1 MLNLQC
7 ILFLILLLGCV
18 NTSEVRREGEGLP
31 SFQFLFA
38 FGSTGSEPG
47 SFIRPSGIVM
57 DLEGF
62 LYVSDT
68 GNNRIQKFT
77 GDGKYVTEFG
87 AFGQGEDRLA
97 YPSALAT
104 NGISLFVADER
115 NERVVQYNRYGNF
128 SGTLLSSDGRGDP
141 APTKKGIGRIFPMGI
156 AISKGNEVFVTDREG
171 DRVIV
176 LDLSGRVRR
185 IFGKAGGRLGDL
197 LDPVG
202 IALDEEGQ
210 VYVSD
215 TGNGRVQVFDLFG
228 GPISILTTGLSQ
240 PQGIAID
247 RWGNLFVADLN
258 EIKIFDRWG
267 RPLPPL
273 TKGEH
278 SGSSLQMTTKGNLH
292 SPSGIFITRENR
304 LYVSDTR
311 NDRVVVYQI
320 EY

>member
-128 SGTLLSSDGRGDP
+128 SGTLLSSPESGSSGE
-141 APTKKGIGRIFPMGI
+141 GIGRIFPMGI

-247 RWGNLFVADLN
+247 RWGNLFVADLD
-258 EIKIFDRWG
+258 EIKIFNRWG

-273 TKGEH
+273 TEGEH
-278 SGSSLQMTTKGNLH
+278 PARAGHLQKATEGNLH
-292 SPSGIFITRENR
+292 SPSGILLTREDR